1 MSNAIFKYPELRMEL
16 RTKLLD
22 ILNKELDIAKLG
34 TNDIGT
40 AYTDVA
46 YEMLY
51 VFDSLVTKSTLNYI
65 TEKHDTITD
74 LADYVYR
81 YTKQNKEV
89 EEYDNC

>member
-1 MSNAIFKYPELRMEL
+1 MTNKNNSELRMEL

-22 ILNKELDIAKLG
+22 ILNKELDLAKTG
-34 TNDIGT
+34 TNDKDT

-51 VFDSLVTKSTLNYI
+51 VFDSLVTGSTIEYN
-65 TEKHDTITD
+65 TEKHDAITG

-81 YTKQNKEV
+81 YIKAE
-89 EEYDNC
+89 

>member
-1 MSNAIFKYPELRMEL
+1 MTNKNNSELRLEL

-22 ILNKELDIAKLG
+22 IFNKELDLARLG
-34 TNDIGT
+34 TNDTDT

-51 VFDSLVTKSTLNYI
+51 VFDSLVTRSTIDYS
-65 TEKHDTITD
+65 TGKHDVILG

-81 YTKQNKEV
+81 YTKS
-89 EEYDNC
+89 